1 MSKHISYHIYITIN
15 MISKYISYHIYLAFH
30 IWHFPTVS
38 VSLYTHEWISTFAC
52 IIFDILFQ
60 YQLHFTCQQIRLRP
74 VNRSM
79 YISAFL
85 TFSWVCLL
93 SCLWYIYH
101 APPRYWSSDEG
112 LQHEEEVLWKSFPY
126 YCPYVW
132 RSIHLGRFLNW
143 CCINNKKDKQQQKK
157 HTFFGMGISIMRIR
171 CSWDHMCN
179 VNPYNI
185 LVLKQHPVSVWESKF
200 LEYSPENRCLLY
212 LWACARKT

>member
-1 MSKHISYHIYITIN
+1 MSKHISYHIYKTIN

-52 IIFDILFQ
+52 IIFDIFFQ

-93 SCLWYIYH
+93 SCLWYIH
-101 APPRYWSSDEG
+101 HGPPRYWSSDEG
-112 LQHEEEVLWKSFPY
+112 LQHEEEVFCNSFPY
-126 YCPYVW
+126 YCPNIW
-132 RSIHLGRFLNW
+132 RSEHARRLLNW
-143 CCINNKKDKQQQKK
+143 VLFSIIKTYQTKKS
-157 HTFFGMGISIMRIR
+157 FLF
-171 CSWDHMCN
+171 
-179 VNPYNI
+179 
-185 LVLKQHPVSVWESKF
+185 LVWGFP
-200 LEYSPENRCLLY
+200 
-212 LWACARKT
+212 LWR